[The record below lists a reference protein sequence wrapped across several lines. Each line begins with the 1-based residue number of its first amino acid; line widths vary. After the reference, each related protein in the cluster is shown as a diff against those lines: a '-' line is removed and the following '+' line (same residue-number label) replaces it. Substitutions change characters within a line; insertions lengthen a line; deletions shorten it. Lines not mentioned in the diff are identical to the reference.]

1 MDIFIG
7 EKKLEDE
14 ILQDTL
20 ELLLENLVFHRNFPK
35 FPTQFDEVKL
45 QNFRQNES
53 ERILKEFII
62 NQKDSYFASTVNLRL
77 PEILKKILTD
87 DEPNVEAFIA
97 LNIKL
102 LKWAKTHNLE
112 KDWLLKY
119 AYDFLKQF
127 SNNPNMKVSE
137 IQVGYLQARSLVAF
151 PFEFKFNGW
160 LAGDEEK
167 ETYEKRLRD
176 SFESALWDY
185 FQSAGNYLNLEKI
198 KKITKPL
205 DYDRV
210 KWLVRWTVQ
219 GWNKEQILEDIDKEF
234 QEQVVEKCYDIRTV
248 EYALQQFKKYN
259 LPVRT

>member
-1 MDIFIG
+1 M
-7 EKKLEDE
+7 
-14 ILQDTL
+14 
-20 ELLLENLVFHRNFPK
+20 
-35 FPTQFDEVKL
+35 KL

-127 SNNPNMKVSE
+127 SNNPN
-137 IQVGYLQARSLVAF
+137 
-151 PFEFKFNGW
+151 
-160 LAGDEEK
+160 
-167 ETYEKRLRD
+167 YE
-176 SFESALWDY
+176 SF
-185 FQSAGNYLNLEKI
+185 
-198 KKITKPL
+198 
-205 DYDRV
+205 
-210 KWLVRWTVQ
+210 
-219 GWNKEQILEDIDKEF
+219 
-234 QEQVVEKCYDIRTV
+234 
-248 EYALQQFKKYN
+248 
-259 LPVRT
+259 